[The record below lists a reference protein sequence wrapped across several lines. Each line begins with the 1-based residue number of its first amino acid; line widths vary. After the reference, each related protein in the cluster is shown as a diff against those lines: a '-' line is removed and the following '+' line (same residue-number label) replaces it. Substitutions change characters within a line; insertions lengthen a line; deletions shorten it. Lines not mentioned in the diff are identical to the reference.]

1 MDDPVI
7 VATGLRKRY
16 GSTLAVDGADLV
28 VRRGEI
34 FGLLGRNGAG
44 KTTTVEMVAGL
55 RTPDAGSV
63 RVLGLDPAHDRD
75 RLRRV
80 VGLQLQ
86 HAELQAKITVR
97 EALDLFASFYP
108 DPEDPEPL
116 IERLGLAEKAG
127 TRFEKLSGGQKQRL
141 SVALALVGRPQVAI
155 LDELTTG
162 LDPHARR
169 DAWEVVR
176 AVRDSGVT
184 IVLVTHL
191 MEEAERLCDTIAV
204 MARGA
209 VVAVG
214 SPAELR
220 ERASGWQTLS
230 FVPDAPV
237 PASLLEEMPGVRSVR
252 VVDERTEVT
261 GGGRFVQDVLAGLAA
276 RGVGADRVQMSGAT
290 LEDAFLTLTGSD
302 DDEEVA
308 A

>member
-1 MDDPVI
+1 MNDPVI
-7 VATGLRKRY
+7 VATGLRKQY
-16 GSTLAVDGADLV
+16 GSTLAVAGVDLT

-75 RLRRV
+75 RLRQV

-86 HAELQAKITVR
+86 HADLQAKITVR
-97 EALDLFASFYP
+97 EAVEEFASFYP
-108 DPEDPEPL
+108 DPDDPATL
-116 IERLGLAEKAG
+116 LERLGLTEKAG

-141 SVALALVGRPQVAI
+141 SVALALIGRPQVAI

-169 DAWEVVR
+169 DAWAVVR
-176 AVRDSGVT
+176 AVRAAGVT

-191 MEEAERLCDTIAV
+191 MDEAERLCDTIAV
-204 MARGA
+204 MAAGA

-214 SPAELR
+214 TPAQLR
-220 ERASGWQTLS
+220 ERSSGWQTLS
-230 FVPDAPV
+230 FVPDAAV
-237 PASLLEEMPGVRSVR
+237 PAGLLEAVPGVHSVR
-252 VVDERTEVT
+252 VDDDRTEVT
-261 GGGRFVQDVLAGLAA
+261 GGGRFVQAA
-276 RGVGADRVQMSGAT
+276 LVALERRGIGADHVQMAGAT
-290 LEDAFLTLTGSD
+290 LEDAFLALTD
-302 DDEEVA
+302 TRDEEA
-308 A
+308 AA